1 MPPFG
6 AAAGMPPFGG
16 AAAGSP
22 FGAAPGAGGFRS
34 PAVDVPSSTV
44 SGQDD
49 SKKGEKFK
57 ANASATA
64 PSSEAAKT
72 SGGPNL
78 DVVVRM

>member
-6 AAAGMPPFGG
+6 AAAGMPPFG
-16 AAAGSP
+16 AAAT
-22 FGAAPGAGGFRS
+22 APGGFRS

-49 SKKGEKFK
+49 SKKGERFK

-64 PSSEAAKT
+64 TAEPAKKAT
-72 SGGPNL
+72 GQGPV
-78 DVVVRM
+78 DVVVSSAIRQ